1 MTHTLGPWRIDFT
14 ADNGHMADQVAHN
27 SDWLAVEVVDD
38 DIGGHVA
45 YCHHSNA
52 PLIAAAPE
60 LLAALKQCAEII
72 AEEAEAEVNENV
84 TEAYYDALRALAK
97 AEGRGE

>member
-1 MTHTLGPWRIDFT
+1 MTHTPGTWRIDYT
-14 ADNGHMADQVAHN
+14 ADNDHMADQVAHN

-45 YCHHSNA
+45 YCHYNNA

-60 LLAALKQCAEII
+60 LLTACKALVALIERD
-72 AEEAEAEVNENV
+72 
-84 TEAYYDALRALAK
+84 YGGYDAIEEWQQATAAIAK
-97 AEGRGE
+97 TEEKT